1 MSSLYSSTNS
11 ISQAFLPTHGMRF
24 QGAGDVRVHDWAAT
38 RGGGATSLAGATN
51 TALRQRNANTAL
63 STYPTTTTN
72 AGSTAAN
79 GTIAGGALRPG
90 SIDQTQFKA
99 MLAAAQAGAP
109 GASGMATSPLPAAPS
124 TGLLPLTPN
133 AALAAQGLQP
143 TSADSLSMQ
152 SANAAAGAGGGIQ
165 TLTPAQFAA
174 LTGGA
179 SLPGSSAMAGS
190 TGTPLPSAQLPDA
203 QLQAAQPQIPQS
215 QALPAQG
222 QAAMTQAAATVQPAS
237 APLAGGPDTLTM
249 SDAAIPPDGADA
261 PQSASAAPAGSNAGG
276 NSKTP
281 TAEDGTPIGSFD
293 KNGVLVLNQAPDRDT
308 RKEYAEKGIK
318 WRLVDNPDSN
328 KLFFGPDGKLG
339 WKDLVDLVNPLQHI
353 PLVNIAYRHFTGD
366 EPSGAAELL
375 GALPFGPLSTLAAV
389 TDLAVRSTTGKD
401 IGENV
406 IAMVTGGDKTTSPAT
421 DATILAQAG
430 NKPAETTSDQ
440 VAEVTP
446 DQLQQRQ
453 HDDK

>member
-1 MSSLYSSTNS
+1 MSSTYSYSDS

-24 QGAGDVRVHDWAAT
+24 QGAGDVRVHDWSAT
-38 RGGGATSLAGATN
+38 RGAGAAGTAGATN
-51 TALRQRNANTAL
+51 TALRQRNADAAL

-72 AGSTAAN
+72 TGSTAAN

-109 GASGMATSPLPAAPS
+109 GASGAATSPLPAAPS
-124 TGLLPLTPN
+124 TGLLPLAPN

-143 TSADSLSMQ
+143 TSANSLTMQ

-179 SLPGSSAMAGS
+179 SLPGSSAMTAGA
-190 TGTPLPSAQLPDA
+190 GTPLPAT
-203 QLQAAQPQIPQS
+203 QLQAAQQQATPVQS
-215 QALPAQG
+215 QT
-222 QAAMTQAAATVQPAS
+222 AATQSAATVQPVSATQAS
-237 APLAGGPDTLTM
+237 GPDTLTM
-249 SDAAIPPDGADA
+249 SDAAIPPDGPDA
-261 PQSASAAPAGSNAGG
+261 PQSASAAPADG
-276 NSKTP
+276 NTSGNPKTP
-281 TAEDGTPIGSFD
+281 TAADGTPIGSFD
-293 KNGVLVLNQAPDRDT
+293 KNGVLVLNQVPDRDT

-318 WRLVDNPDSN
+318 WRIVDNPDSN
-328 KLFFGPDGKLG
+328 KLFFGEDGKLG
-339 WKDLVDLVNPLQHI
+339 WKDLLDLVNPLQHI

-375 GALPFGPLSTLAAV
+375 GAIPFGPLSTLTAV
-389 TDLAVRSTTGKD
+389 ADLAVRSTTGKD

-406 IAMVTGGDKTTSPAT
+406 IAMVTGGDKPDSA
-421 DATILAQAG
+421 ANVAQAG
-430 NKPAETTSDQ
+430 GTAAGTGSEQ

-446 DQLQQRQ
+446 DLALPHQ
-453 HDDK
+453 HDNK